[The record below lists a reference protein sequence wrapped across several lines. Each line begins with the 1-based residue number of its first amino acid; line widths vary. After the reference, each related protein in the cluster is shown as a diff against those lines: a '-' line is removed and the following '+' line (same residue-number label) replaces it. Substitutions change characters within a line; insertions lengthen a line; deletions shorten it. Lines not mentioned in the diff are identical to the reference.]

1 MKVFPPGTGGSIFRE
16 NTYLKASQ
24 VENCLPTSLGCPNVL
39 AKINE
44 RWGFERDR
52 KQKLQRETLNP
63 LEPSYWVLLENP
75 FHNLFQFQALI

>member
-1 MKVFPPGTGGSIFRE
+1 LPPSP
-16 NTYLKASQ
+16 S
-24 VENCLPTSLGCPNVL
+24 GCSNVL

-63 LEPSYWVLLENP
+63 LEPSLDHLGATL
-75 FHNLFQFQALI
+75 FHHFLPMAKGYVVWKTESWRKTAIRNTLMTIW

>member
-1 MKVFPPGTGGSIFRE
+1 
-16 NTYLKASQ
+16 
-24 VENCLPTSLGCPNVL
+24 VENCPPTSPGCPNVL

-63 LEPSYWVLLENP
+63 LEPSLDHLGAILLHHFVPMDKGYVVWKTESWRKAAIKKYS
-75 FHNLFQFQALI
+75 HDVW